1 MPKYRFLNPS
11 ELQQFEKEFID
22 FLIVNG
28 IDASGWE
35 KLKEED
41 KDKAERIVE
50 LFSDVVFEKIM
61 RKTTYLFNYSG
72 NTVFALKYLEDKAQ
86 LFLVEVFGESPIEAC
101 EDALVKA
108 MKENPAMAISRFQEK
123 SYKTERELEM
133 FRLMEAGALV
143 SDGHLFE
150 YLLESQSN

>member
-1 MPKYRFLNPS
+1 MPKYRLLSPS
-11 ELQQFEKEFID
+11 ELLQFEKEFID
-22 FLIVNG
+22 YLIVNG
-28 IDASGWE
+28 IDAGAWE

-50 LFSDVVFEKIM
+50 LFSDVVFEKVL
-61 RKTTYLFNYSG
+61 RKTTYLFNYSD
-72 NTVFALKYLEDKAQ
+72 NTVFALKYLEEKAQ
-86 LFLVEVFGESPIEAC
+86 LFIVELFGESRIEAS
-101 EDALVKA
+101 EEALIMA
-108 MKENPAMAISRFQEK
+108 MKENPALAISRFQEK

-143 SDGHLFE
+143 SDGQLFE